1 MTAPWRGVL
10 ENAADGGFCAD
21 ALLTV
26 GYGGTASRL
35 KDSKGLGYLALLG
48 VGEYA
53 DPLARGFERI
63 GAPL

>member
-1 MTAPWRGVL
+1 VL

-21 ALLTV
+21 ALDQKLARVLTV
-26 GYGGTASRL
+26 GYRGTDFRL
-35 KDSKGLGYLALLG
+35 KDTKGLGYLALLG
-48 VGEYA
+48 FGRYA

>member
-1 MTAPWRGVL
+1 MPQTV
-10 ENAADGGFCAD
+10 GFAQTR
-21 ALLTV
+21 LTRKLGRVLTV
-26 GYGGTASRL
+26 GYGGTAFRL
-35 KDSKGLGYLALLG
+35 KDTKGLGYLALLG